1 MKRVKE
7 EWKDIKG
14 YEGLYQISNL
24 GNVKSLSRK
33 VKHYMGGEKKCNEKI
48 LSPDINHHGYCR
60 VTLFNKNKRRRIA
73 VHRLVA
79 EAFVENPNGYPEIN
93 HKDENPLNNMCSNL
107 EWCSKSYNINYGART
122 EKAVSH
128 MRKPVL
134 QFDINGN
141 LIARYISASDAGR
154 KTKCKQQDISRVCN
168 GTRKTC
174 GGYRWQYE

>member
-1 MKRVKE
+1 VKE

-93 HKDENPLNNMCSNL
+93 HKDENPLNNTCSNL
-107 EWCSKSYNINYGART
+107 EWCTKGYNINYGTRNERAS
-122 EKAVSH
+122 SH
-128 MRKPVL
+128 LRKPVL
-134 QFDINGN
+134 QFGKDGSF
-141 LIARYISASDAGR
+141 IARYISCAEAG
-154 KTKCKQQDISRVCN
+154 KQNNVQWRDISAVCL
-168 GTRKTC
+168 GKRKHA
-174 GGYRWQYE
+174 GGYRWKYE